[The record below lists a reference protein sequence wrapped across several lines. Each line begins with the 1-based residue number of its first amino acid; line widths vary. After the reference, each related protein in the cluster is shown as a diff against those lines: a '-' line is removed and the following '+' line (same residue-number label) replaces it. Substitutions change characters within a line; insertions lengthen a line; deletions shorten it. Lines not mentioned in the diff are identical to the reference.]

1 MRTGV
6 LAFCLAVTPV
16 LAGCASEPNVPPEQ
30 EGVRLELPTSDWKLG
45 EAGNGAQIS
54 GVLRVDP
61 QGCVFLDSKD
71 GGLPRRRLT
80 VVWPAGFTAYVD
92 AGEVR
97 LYGPEDDVVAVEG
110 DAIETGGGYGRA
122 EPGSIPQDCV
132 PDGEEIG
139 YVAGDVRVVT
149 DDTP

>member
-6 LAFCLAVTPV
+6 LAFSLAVTPV
-16 LAGCASEPNVPPEQ
+16 LAGCASEPNDPPEQ

-45 EAGNGAQIS
+45 DAGNGAQIS

-71 GGLPRRRLT
+71 DGLPRRRLT
-80 VVWPAGFTAYVD
+80 VVWPEAFSAYVN

-97 LYGPEDDVVAVEG
+97 LYGPDGDVVAVEG

-132 PDGEEIG
+132 PDGEEIA
-139 YVAGDVRVVT
+139 YVEGDVRVVA